1 MPGARKT
8 VAPSAEVSS
17 TVVSGLG
24 SASCSELLEADS
36 AVSVAARVRRGGTC
50 ASAGR
55 PAARTVRLREVGA
68 LTAVLTVPPSPEP
81 AGEVTGAEGAEKTS
95 SGSGGG
101 PAARRAPLVGAGVV
115 TRTSL
120 SPVGGD
126 AASWSVVSV
135 VPAVPSAP
143 FVGSLSS
150 IRAVSRQSLR
160 APHDL
165 SVAVQPHGNCRR
177 CIGAGDTLVPPGQSP
192 VVAPT
197 FPAQGPLIRV
207 APSWTPTAAMRF
219 RAARWRQDPWNR
231 CSLCERR
238 VGPR

>member
-1 MPGARKT
+1 GWDLRFR
-8 VAPSAEVSS
+8 
-17 TVVSGLG
+17 G
-24 SASCSELLEADS
+24 SARGTHCAP
-36 AVSVAARVRRGGTC
+36 ARGGC
-50 ASAGR
+50 AHRCLDRPSLTGTGR
-55 PAARTVRLREVGA
+55 GGDGCGR
-68 LTAVLTVPPSPEP
+68 
-81 AGEVTGAEGAEKTS
+81 AEKTS